1 MEADRGWRVGSRV
14 DGVIVT
20 EAAFSM
26 EGRFTFACY
35 SKEGKKEAREAG
47 GREEGYKAFEM
58 LLNRKGP

>member
-1 MEADRGWRVGSRV
+1 MEADRGRRVGSRV
-14 DGVIVT
+14 DGVK
-20 EAAFSM
+20 AAFSM